1 MDQSLEGK
9 VALLTGASSG
19 LGRGFAL
26 ALAAAGAKVFLVARR
41 EEKLREA
48 VQEIT
53 EAGGEAAYHV
63 VDLRSVPALYD
74 LVDVLLSRYKRLD
87 ILVNNAG
94 LGFRSPLLETRR
106 SEIAEM
112 LETNLA
118 SAIYMTQASLHALLK
133 SAPSDI
139 VNISSIGGLEGFA
152 EGTVYC
158 AAKAGL
164 VGFTRAPRGGVETG
178 QHPGHRDLSG
188 LGRDRFLRPL
198 PAHAR
203 SAADAADRGH
213 GARPAV
219 RADVAPQR
227 PARGD
232 RAQTQSG
239 LSHRG
244 V

>member
-1 MDQSLEGK
+1 VDQSLHGK

-19 LGRGFAL
+19 LGKGFAL

-41 EEKLREA
+41 EEKLREV

-53 EAGGEAAYHV
+53 QAGGEAAYHV

-112 LETNLA
+112 LETNLS

-133 SAPSDI
+133 SSPSDI
-139 VNISSIGGLEGFA
+139 VNISSVGGLEGFA

-164 VGFTRAPRGGVETG
+164 VGFTRALAAELKPANIRVTAICPGSVET
-178 QHPGHRDLSG
+178 DFF
-188 LGRDRFLRPL
+188 DRFRPTLDRPQMLRIEDVVRTLLYVLTSPPNVVHGEIVLRP
-198 PAHAR
+198 R
-203 SAADAADRGH
+203 
-213 GARPAV
+213 V
-219 RADVAPQR
+219 V
-227 PARGD
+227 
-232 RAQTQSG
+232 
-239 LSHRG
+239 
-244 V
+244 

>member
-1 MDQSLEGK
+1 VDQSLQGK

-19 LGRGFAL
+19 LGKGFAL

-41 EEKLREA
+41 EEKLREV

-53 EAGGEAAYHV
+53 QAGGEAAYHV

-74 LVDVLLSRYKRLD
+74 LVDVLLSRFKRLD

-94 LGFRSPLLETRR
+94 LGFRAPLLETRR

-164 VGFTRAPRGGVETG
+164 VGFTRALAAELKPANIRVTAICPGSVET
-178 QHPGHRDLSG
+178 DFF
-188 LGRDRFLRPL
+188 DRFRPTLDRPQMLRIE
-198 PAHAR
+198 
-203 SAADAADRGH
+203 D
-213 GARPAV
+213 AV
-219 RADVAPQR
+219 RALIYVLTSPPNVLHGEVVLR
-227 PARGD
+227 PR
-232 RAQTQSG
+232 
-239 LSHRG
+239 
-244 V
+244 VV

>member
-1 MDQSLEGK
+1 VDQSLNGK

-19 LGRGFAL
+19 LGKGFAL

-41 EEKLREA
+41 EEKLREV

-53 EAGGEAAYHV
+53 QAGGEAAYHV

-74 LVDVLLSRYKRLD
+74 LVDVLLSRFKRLD

-94 LGFRSPLLETRR
+94 LGFRAPLLETRR

-112 LETNLA
+112 LETNLS

-139 VNISSIGGLEGFA
+139 VNISSVGGLEGFA

-164 VGFTRAPRGGVETG
+164 VGFTRALAAELKPANIRVTAICPGSVET
-178 QHPGHRDLSG
+178 DFF
-188 LGRDRFLRPL
+188 DRFRPTLDRPHMLRIEDVV
-198 PAHAR
+198 R
-203 SAADAADRGH
+203 SLLYVLTSPSNVLH
-213 GARPAV
+213 GEVVVRPRV
-219 RADVAPQR
+219 V
-227 PARGD
+227 
-232 RAQTQSG
+232 
-239 LSHRG
+239 
-244 V
+244 